1 MRAGSTVGVVIPALN
16 EEAVIGQ
23 VVAAIPAW
31 VDEVVVVDNGSTDAT
46 AAVAQEQGA
55 RVIQEP
61 QRGYGAA
68 CLAGIAALPDPDII
82 VFMDGDGS
90 DVPKEMDFLVDP
102 LIQDKAELV
111 IGSRVLGIRESGALS
126 PQVRFGNWLAC
137 WLIHLCWGQSYTDLG
152 PFRAIRRQSLLCL
165 AMQDRDYGW
174 TVEMQ
179 IKAVSRGLKIIEV
192 PVSYRRRVGT
202 SKISGTLRGVM
213 GAGIKILY
221 VIFREA
227 LASVLSGKTAGKA
240 GSCRQG

>member
-68 CLAGIAALPDPDII
+68 CLAGLAALPDPDII

-126 PQVRFGNWLAC
+126 PQARFGNWLAC
-137 WLIHLCWGQSYTDLG
+137 WLIHLFWGQSYTDLG

-179 IKAVSRGLKIIEV
+179 VKAAIQGLRIREV

>member
-16 EEAVIGQ
+16 EAAVIGQ

-46 AAVAQEQGA
+46 AEVAREHGA
-55 RVIQEP
+55 RVIREP
-61 QRGYGAA
+61 RRGYGAA

-82 VFMDGDGS
+82 VFLDGDGS
-90 DVPKEMDFLVDP
+90 DVPQEMASLVDP
-102 LIQDKAELV
+102 LIEDQTEFV

-126 PQVRFGNWLAC
+126 PQARFGNWLAC
-137 WLIHLCWGQSYTDLG
+137 WLIHLFWGQSYTDLG

-165 AMQDRDYGW
+165 DMQDRDYGW

-179 IKAVSRGLKIIEV
+179 VKAARRGLRILEV

-221 VIFREA
+221 IIFREA

-240 GSCRQG
+240 GSC